1 MNTSVSLRNPMFLL
15 REPTE
20 TISGNKLPT
29 NKQVLQLLFYQTR
42 EAKKTLTASYQ
53 FVIGEVTKFWSRAG
67 IKIQNVSR
75 CVKKVE
81 KLYYKYRNLQKN
93 PNPTVERE
101 FSEFLETLF
110 DIAHGNVQD
119 IADSEALKFL
129 FDQKT
134 DRKYHLRVC
143 KEIGNTRQLLEK
155 PIFEQDHTN
164 TTQTSDENISG
175 NDNNVN
181 LITDDEYRSNS
192 DVTLPSS
199 SKSTS
204 EPPLSGE
211 QALSGKTTT
220 TTSHQSTLSMFEV
233 QGRNYEAKNERGT
246 INIFTEDVVAA
257 LDSCN
262 ISYRNSVRLISVISE
277 ALGVNTSALILN
289 KTSFNEYRSKFR
301 KEAAE

>member
-15 REPTE
+15 GEPTE

-29 NKQVLQLLFYQTR
+29 NKQVLQLLFYQKR
-42 EAKKTLTASYQ
+42 EAKKILTASYQ
-53 FVIGEVTKFWSRAG
+53 FVIGEVTKFWFRAG
-67 IKIQNVSR
+67 IKIQIVPR
-75 CVKKVE
+75 C
-81 KLYYKYRNLQKN
+81 KLTKN

-129 FDQKT
+129 FDQIT

-155 PIFEQDHTN
+155 QIFEQDHTN

-192 DVTLPSS
+192 DVALPSS

-211 QALSGKTTT
+211 QALSGETTT

-233 QGRNYEAKNERGT
+233 
-246 INIFTEDVVAA
+246 
-257 LDSCN
+257 
-262 ISYRNSVRLISVISE
+262 
-277 ALGVNTSALILN
+277 
-289 KTSFNEYRSKFR
+289 
-301 KEAAE
+301 